1 MKEICNLL
9 LNKKIFRK
17 EKREDTHDRSYTT
30 SHGITTQVPDPSSL
44 FWSDDKR
51 RKPNKKEF
59 IGFLHTADRLTMAG
73 RSNNKKKFNKS
84 KTRKPTKPSLFVEG
98 GLLSDWSPVIT
109 SLPPRGKSNNNSNT
123 TGNKLNASKNKSA
136 VKFEIGGNSGGKSK
150 ASGSTSRIVGS
161 QKPKKNA
168 FAYKY
173 PQASPLVDESGD
185 EHYKFDKSNPIVL
198 LDSKE
203 SKIIA
208 YIDETA
214 AMDSETV
221 KYTYDY
227 VASFE
232 VDDSCHRGLGFH
244 DVAEERPNVIGA
256 SPVIEKKECSGF
268 DSSSSREMETDMMDD
283 DASDVDASSSPVTNS
298 GFLSI
303 GGMKLYTHDMS
314 NEEEEEEDDDN
325 DDDDDEESL
334 DSSESEESFD
344 SSDSDGAYNSDCD
357 IDDEVAKDYFEGI
370 GGSYK
375 VANVDELVG
384 QVLDSSDDED
394 DTTDGRF
401 NEMLKGIGG
410 IGLQDASREYGM
422 KKPRSRKKNRA
433 KPSKFEAA
441 TDDWSA
447 LVDLMLEKNPRS
459 LHRKKKHAAKLPQSW
474 PSKAEKSK
482 NFRRFS
488 GEKKKLHQ
496 DRIASKRRERMIH
509 RGVDLEQINFKLAQM
524 VQNEGDIMS
533 FQLMHSRDCSQV
545 QRLAAIYRLR
555 SVTQG
560 SGQKRFVTV
569 TRTQYTGMPSSIDRL
584 CLEKLLGIDDDE
596 ANDMITNKIASN
608 RTKKG
613 STGAAGFMSPLDS
626 KSTKTKT
633 PGESSKKKRR
643 DKDKIGSYAAQ
654 PVSFISSGNMVSEP
668 GETIAVTDE
677 PKSIDQ
683 TLSNNKPMVNSSSY
697 GAFEMHTTGFG
708 SRMMAKMGYVDGGGL
723 GKDGRG
729 IAEPI
734 EAIQR
739 PKSLGLGAKIPET
752 SNTSEPMNAT
762 TPPQR
767 PNRAVG
773 QGSRGS
779 ESRGKSGNVQ
789 FGCFEKHTKG
799 FGSKMMANMG
809 FVEGMG
815 LGRDSQGMVQP
826 LVASRLPKSRG
837 LGAKG

>member
-1 MKEICNLL
+1 M
-9 LNKKIFRK
+9 
-17 EKREDTHDRSYTT
+17 
-30 SHGITTQVPDPSSL
+30 
-44 FWSDDKR
+44 
-51 RKPNKKEF
+51 
-59 IGFLHTADRLTMAG
+59 MAG
-73 RSNNKKKFNKS
+73 GNSKKKFNKS
-84 KTRKPTKPSLFVEG
+84 KIRKPTKPSLFVEG
-98 GLLSDWSPVIT
+98 GLLSDYSPVIT
-109 SLPPRGKSNNNSNT
+109 SPPSRGKSNNSNT

-136 VKFEIGGNSGGKSK
+136 VRFEIGSSSGGKSK
-150 ASGSTSRIVGS
+150 ASGSTSRNAGS
-161 QKPKKNA
+161 QKPTKNA

-173 PQASPLVDESGD
+173 PQVSPLVDESGD
-185 EHYKFDKSNPIVL
+185 GHNKFEKSNPIVL

-214 AMDSETV
+214 ATGSETV

-227 VASFE
+227 GASFE

-244 DVAEERPNVIGA
+244 DVAEESPCGIEA

-268 DSSSSREMETDMMDD
+268 DSSSSQEMETDMMDD
-283 DASDVDASSSPVTNS
+283 DASDVSASSSPVTNS

-303 GGMKLYTHDMS
+303 GGMKLYTHDIS
-314 NEEEEEEDDDN
+314 NEEEEEEEE

-334 DSSESEESFD
+334 DSSDSEESFD
-344 SSDSDGAYNSDCD
+344 SSDGDGAYNSGCD
-357 IDDEVAKDYFEGI
+357 IDDEIAKDYFEGI

-375 VANVDELVG
+375 VANVDQLVG
-384 QVLDSSDDED
+384 QALDSF
-394 DTTDGRF
+394 DGRF

-422 KKPRSRKKNRA
+422 KKPCSRKKSRA
-433 KPSKFEAA
+433 KPSKFQAA
-441 TDDWSA
+441 TDDCPV
-447 LVDLMLEKNPRS
+447 LVDLMLEKNPRY
-459 LHRKKKHAAKLPQSW
+459 LHGKKKHAAKLPQSW

-482 NFRRFS
+482 NFRRFC
-488 GEKKKLHQ
+488 GDKKKLRQ
-496 DRIASKRRERMIH
+496 DRIVSKRRERMIR
-509 RGVDLEQINFKLAQM
+509 RGVDLEQINSKLEQM

-560 SGQKRFVTV
+560 SGRKRFVTV
-569 TRTQYTGMPSSIDRL
+569 TRTQHTGMPSSSDRL
-584 CLEKLLGIDDDE
+584 RLEKLLGVDDE
-596 ANDMITNKIASN
+596 ANDMTVNKVASN
-608 RTKKG
+608 RSKKG
-613 STGAAGFMSPLDS
+613 TTRANGFMSPLES
-626 KSTKTKT
+626 KSAKTMT

-654 PVSFISSGNMVSEP
+654 PVSFISSGNMVSERA
-668 GETIAVTDE
+668 ETIAVIEE
-677 PKSIDQ
+677 PKSTDQ
-683 TLSNNKPMVNSSSY
+683 TLSSIKPVVNSSSY

-752 SNTSEPMNAT
+752 SNTSEPMNVN

-799 FGSKMMANMG
+799 FGSKMMAKMG

-815 LGRDSQGMVQP
+815 LGRDSQGVVQP

-837 LGAKG
+837 LGAKV

>member
-1 MKEICNLL
+1 NHNPDQPKNP
-9 LNKKIFRK
+9 
-17 EKREDTHDRSYTT
+17 THRLYFGPTINGKDLIRIHRILAYRD
-30 SHGITTQVPDPSSL
+30 IPS
-44 FWSDDKR
+44 
-51 RKPNKKEF
+51 
-59 IGFLHTADRLTMAG
+59 DRLMMAG
-73 RSNNKKKFNKS
+73 GNSKKKFNKS
-84 KTRKPTKPSLFVEG
+84 KIRKPTKPSLFVEG
-98 GLLSDWSPVIT
+98 GLLSDYSPVIT
-109 SLPPRGKSNNNSNT
+109 SPPSRGKSNNSNT

-136 VKFEIGGNSGGKSK
+136 VRFEIGSSSGGKSK
-150 ASGSTSRIVGS
+150 ASGSTSRNAGS
-161 QKPKKNA
+161 QKPTKNA

-173 PQASPLVDESGD
+173 PQVSPLVDESGD
-185 EHYKFDKSNPIVL
+185 GHNKFEKSNPIVL

-214 AMDSETV
+214 ATGSETV

-227 VASFE
+227 GASFE

-244 DVAEERPNVIGA
+244 DVAEESPCGIEA

-268 DSSSSREMETDMMDD
+268 DSSSSQEMETDMMDD
-283 DASDVDASSSPVTNS
+283 DASDV
-298 GFLSI
+298 
-303 GGMKLYTHDMS
+303 
-314 NEEEEEEDDDN
+314 N
-325 DDDDDEESL
+325 DE
-334 DSSESEESFD
+334 
-344 SSDSDGAYNSDCD
+344 
-357 IDDEVAKDYFEGI
+357 IAKDYFEGI

-375 VANVDELVG
+375 VANVDQLVG
-384 QVLDSSDDED
+384 QALDSF
-394 DTTDGRF
+394 DGRF

-422 KKPRSRKKNRA
+422 KKPCSRKKSRA
-433 KPSKFEAA
+433 KPSKFQAA
-441 TDDWSA
+441 TDDCPV
-447 LVDLMLEKNPRS
+447 LVDLMLEKNPRY
-459 LHRKKKHAAKLPQSW
+459 LHGKKKHAAKLPQSW

-482 NFRRFS
+482 NFRRFC
-488 GEKKKLHQ
+488 GDKKKLRQ
-496 DRIASKRRERMIH
+496 DRIVSKRRERMIR
-509 RGVDLEQINFKLAQM
+509 RGVDLEQINSKLEQM

-560 SGQKRFVTV
+560 SGRKRFVTV
-569 TRTQYTGMPSSIDRL
+569 TRTQHTGMPSSSDRL
-584 CLEKLLGIDDDE
+584 RLEKLLGVDDE
-596 ANDMITNKIASN
+596 ANDMTVNKVASN
-608 RTKKG
+608 RSKKG
-613 STGAAGFMSPLDS
+613 TTRANGFMSPLES
-626 KSTKTKT
+626 KSAKTMT

-654 PVSFISSGNMVSEP
+654 PVSFISSGNMVSERA
-668 GETIAVTDE
+668 ETIAVIEE
-677 PKSIDQ
+677 PKSTDQ
-683 TLSNNKPMVNSSSY
+683 TLSSIKPVVNSSSY

-752 SNTSEPMNAT
+752 SNTSEPMNVN

-799 FGSKMMANMG
+799 FGSKMMAKMG

-815 LGRDSQGMVQP
+815 LGRDSQGVVQP

-837 LGAKG
+837 LGAKV

>member
-1 MKEICNLL
+1 
-9 LNKKIFRK
+9 
-17 EKREDTHDRSYTT
+17 
-30 SHGITTQVPDPSSL
+30 
-44 FWSDDKR
+44 
-51 RKPNKKEF
+51 
-59 IGFLHTADRLTMAG
+59 MAG
-73 RSNNKKKFNKS
+73 NKKKFNKS
-84 KTRKPTKPSLFVEG
+84 SKSRKPTKPSLFVEG
-98 GLLSDWSPVIT
+98 GLLSDWSPIIT
-109 SLPPRGKSNNNSNT
+109 SPPSRGKSNNNNNNNSNTT
-123 TGNKLNASKNKSA
+123 TGNKLNASKNKS
-136 VKFEIGGNSGGKSK
+136 EIGGAKSK
-150 ASGSTSRIVGS
+150 ASGSTIGS

-168 FAYKY
+168 FAYQY
-173 PQASPLVDESGD
+173 PQVIWIHLDLEIDNLLVSPFVGASGD
-185 EHYKFDKSNPIVL
+185 GRNKFDKSNPIVL
-198 LDSKE
+198 LDSKD

-208 YIDETA
+208 YMDETA
-214 AMDSETV
+214 ATDSETV

-227 VASFE
+227 GASFE

-244 DVAEERPNVIGA
+244 DVAEETPSVIEA
-256 SPVIEKKECSGF
+256 SPVIEKKDCSGL
-268 DSSSSREMETDMMDD
+268 DSASSQEMETDMMDD
-283 DASDVDASSSPVTNS
+283 DALDADASSSPVTNS

-303 GGMKLYTHDMS
+303 GGMKLYTHDIS
-314 NEEEEEEDDDN
+314 DEEEEEEEDDD

-334 DSSESEESFD
+334 DSSESEESCD

-357 IDDEVAKDYFEGI
+357 IDDEIAKDYFEGI

-375 VANVDELVG
+375 VANVDKLVG

-394 DTTDGRF
+394 DTTNGRF

-410 IGLQDASREYGM
+410 IGLQDASREYGI
-422 KKPRSRKKNRA
+422 KKPSSRKKSRP

-441 TDDWSA
+441 TEDWSD
-447 LVDLMLEKNPRS
+447 LDDLMLEKNPRS
-459 LHRKKKHAAKLPQSW
+459 LYKKKKHAAKLPQSW

-482 NFRRFS
+482 NFQRFS
-488 GEKKKLHQ
+488 GEKKKLRQ
-496 DRIASKRRERMIH
+496 DRIASKRRDRMIR
-509 RGVDLEQINFKLAQM
+509 RGVDLEQINFKLEQM
-524 VQNEGDIMS
+524 VQKKGDIMS

-545 QRLAAIYRLR
+545 QRLATIYRLR

-569 TRTQYTGMPSSIDRL
+569 TRTQHTCMPSSNDRL
-584 CLEKLLGIDDDE
+584 RLEKLLGIDDDE
-596 ANDMITNKIASN
+596 ANDMSANKIVSK

-613 STGAAGFMSPLDS
+613 SNGAAGFMSSVDS
-626 KSTKTKT
+626 KSAKTKT

-643 DKDKIGSYAAQ
+643 DRDKIGSYAAQ
-654 PVSFISSGNMVSEP
+654 PVSFISSGNMVTEP
-668 GETIAVTDE
+668 AEATSVIDE
-677 PKSIDQ
+677 PKSTDQ
-683 TLSNNKPMVNSSSY
+683 AMSNNKPMVNSSSY

-752 SNTSEPMNAT
+752 RNASEPMNVS

-789 FGCFEKHTKG
+789 FGGFEKHTKG
-799 FGSKMMANMG
+799 FGSKMMAKMG

-826 LVASRLPKSRG
+826 LVASRLPRSRG